1 MPQDRHER
9 ICISFMY
16 IGLAGG
22 FYATIIANILQIGD
36 VVLQKGLSSVI
47 QTPLK
52 FFIAFLAATALANG
66 LCYFYF
72 SPPIQIPNPE
82 GFTAIKLAPSNHNTN
97 RVEGYCNMTID
108 ENGFNNNVNFPYRD
122 ARAIFLGSSQ
132 MEGENVNPTENYVAR
147 LNAAM
152 PNLQGYNLGVSS
164 TTFVTNFVRI
174 PALVEKF
181 PKSEIVVFEINGMP
195 RMNELIKMRDELAG
209 GQIPEGYNISWK
221 TNNPIMHLASN
232 LPIFRLIWYKYK
244 TLDPKNTAI
253 TKGSVANESSSFDAS
268 TYETI
273 LREVLTLGKSRAGSR
288 NILIFSI
295 DRLQQ
300 HPDGSVEIEYGNG
313 EAAIFAKVTAELGI
327 DYVSTGEAF
336 LADYNNRHNF
346 PCGFYNTKPNVG
358 HLNKY
363 GHETIANELAPVV
376 GGLLP

>member
-1 MPQDRHER
+1 MIDFVIVILLLCRKTDTKESVFHSCTLVLR
-9 ICISFMY
+9 
-16 IGLAGG
+16 GG

-164 TTFVTNFVRI
+164 TTF
-174 PALVEKF
+174 ALV
-181 PKSEIVVFEINGMP
+181 N
-195 RMNELIKMRDELAG
+195 
-209 GQIPEGYNISWK
+209 
-221 TNNPIMHLASN
+221 
-232 LPIFRLIWYKYK
+232 
-244 TLDPKNTAI
+244 KNWTQ
-253 TKGSVANESSSFDAS
+253 N
-268 TYETI
+268 
-273 LREVLTLGKSRAGSR
+273 
-288 NILIFSI
+288 
-295 DRLQQ
+295 
-300 HPDGSVEIEYGNG
+300 
-313 EAAIFAKVTAELGI
+313 
-327 DYVSTGEAF
+327 
-336 LADYNNRHNF
+336 
-346 PCGFYNTKPNVG
+346 
-358 HLNKY
+358 
-363 GHETIANELAPVV
+363 
-376 GGLLP
+376 